1 MSENYIQ
8 YLGGYSKDN
17 IDFSDIEKAILE
29 IQETDDEHGV
39 FWVSVITDD
48 ENVIETD
55 KFLNLAIVFD
65 GNQINYEAKDW
76 LEVKEFYNLLLEEN
90 FDAIKKK
97 IK

>member
-8 YLGGYSKDN
+8 YLGGYSKEN
-17 IDFSDIEKAILE
+17 IDFSDIEKAIVE
-29 IQETDDEHGV
+29 IQESDDEHGV

-65 GNQINYEAKDW
+65 GNEINYEAKDW
-76 LEVKEFYNLLLEEN
+76 SEAKELCKSLLEEN
-90 FDAIKKK
+90 FKAIKQKVK
-97 IK
+97 